1 MKPAP
6 ICVISGSSEVDAL
19 RSRTQAPVKS
29 GLSGR
34 FDLVVAKVRGGLKT
48 AKLAAAASVQSR
60 KCLIRFEARILLGSN
75 SGIESAVKL
84 CEAVGMLVINF
95 GFMSYLA
102 GPRDIPIDFQHRQP
116 GEIRAPLMP

>member
-34 FDLVVAKVRGGLKT
+34 LDFVVAKVRGGLKT
-48 AKLAAAASVQSR
+48 AKLAAAAIVQSR

-75 SGIESAVKL
+75 SGIESEL

-116 GEIRAPLMP
+116 GEIRAPL